1 MSDWLSGLLRGEDI
15 VKEREEKR
23 AVFPQKPNNSHLGFP
38 SLFMLEFL
46 YLLGVLSSS
55 PLLLSLFRAHLKTF
69 PIHKM
74 GVFEP

>member
-1 MSDWLSGLLRGEDI
+1 M
-15 VKEREEKR
+15 KEREEKR
-23 AVFPQKPNNSHLGFP
+23 AVFPQKTNNSHLGFP

-55 PLLLSLFRAHLKTF
+55 SLLLPLFRTHLKPF

-74 GVFEP
+74 GVSEP